1 MDNMIYIKIDNDTFY
16 DDAIVLVRSF
26 SPRIE
31 VKAYK
36 QDTVVTEDDKVI
48 DITVPDMIGLNKS
61 EMHDKFKSYLY
72 DRLSQMTGK
81 TLPWGYLTGVRPSKI
96 AYVML
101 EDGEDEQ
108 TIKKHFVNKHKASEK
123 KASLAINVAKKEMD
137 ILNKI
142 DYKNGYSLYIGIP
155 FCPSICLYCSFS
167 SYALDAYKNYVD
179 DYLDA
184 LIKEMTFVARAMKGR
199 RLDTV
204 YFGGGTPTTLGAAQL
219 DRLITALTRDKLKVL
234 KAHNVGRISIN
245 PQTMNQQTLDL
256 IGRKHTVE
264 QIKNVYSMAREEG
277 FNNINMD
284 IILGLVGEDVDEVAH
299 TLSEIEAMK
308 PESLTV
314 HSLAIKRAAALNIW
328 RDKYKQLSTNN
339 TDEIIRMTEETAK
352 RLSMEPYY
360 MYRQKNMA
368 GNFENVGYSVEG
380 LECIYNILIME
391 EKQTIIACGAGASS
405 KVVFHNEA
413 DDNHSVRIERI
424 ENVKDVRNYIQ
435 RIDEMID
442 RKKKFFEENNF

>member
-1 MDNMIYIKIDNDTFY
+1 MEFDKIKSIISEVLSIDADGITEETTFVDDLGADSLDIFQIIMGIEEEFDIKIP
-16 DDAIVLVRSF
+16 DDAAEHIVSV
-26 SPRIE
+26 
-31 VKAYK
+31 
-36 QDTVVTEDDKVI
+36 
-48 DITVPDMIGLNKS
+48 G
-61 EMHDKFKSYLY
+61 
-72 DRLSQMTGK
+72 
-81 TLPWGYLTGVRPSKI
+81 
-96 AYVML
+96 
-101 EDGEDEQ
+101 
-108 TIKKHFVNKHKASEK
+108 
-123 KASLAINVAKKEMD
+123 
-137 ILNKI
+137 
-142 DYKNGYSLYIGIP
+142 
-155 FCPSICLYCSFS
+155 
-167 SYALDAYKNYVD
+167 DA
-179 DYLDA
+179 
-184 LIKEMTFVARAMKGR
+184 
-199 RLDTV
+199 
-204 YFGGGTPTTLGAAQL
+204 
-219 DRLITALTRDKLKVL
+219 
-234 KAHNVGRISIN
+234 
-245 PQTMNQQTLDL
+245 
-256 IGRKHTVE
+256 VE

-339 TDEIIRMTEETAK
+339 TDEIIRMTEDTAK

-368 GNFENVGYSVEG
+368 GNFENVGYSVVG

-413 DDNHSVRIERI
+413 DDNHSVKIERI

>member
-1 MDNMIYIKIDNDTFY
+1 M
-16 DDAIVLVRSF
+16 
-26 SPRIE
+26 
-31 VKAYK
+31 
-36 QDTVVTEDDKVI
+36 
-48 DITVPDMIGLNKS
+48 
-61 EMHDKFKSYLY
+61 
-72 DRLSQMTGK
+72 
-81 TLPWGYLTGVRPSKI
+81 
-96 AYVML
+96 
-101 EDGEDEQ
+101 
-108 TIKKHFVNKHKASEK
+108 
-123 KASLAINVAKKEMD
+123 
-137 ILNKI
+137 
-142 DYKNGYSLYIGIP
+142 
-155 FCPSICLYCSFS
+155 
-167 SYALDAYKNYVD
+167 
-179 DYLDA
+179 
-184 LIKEMTFVARAMKGR
+184 
-199 RLDTV
+199 
-204 YFGGGTPTTLGAAQL
+204 
-219 DRLITALTRDKLKVL
+219 L

-264 QIKNVYSMAREEG
+264 QIKNVYSMAREEN

-284 IILGLVGEDVDEVAH
+284 IILGLVGEDVDEVSH

-339 TDEIIRMTEETAK
+339 TDEIIRMTEDTAK